1 MCIAT
6 TVRDGVAIGNKG
18 QAGSPA
24 AVREHTMLVVVVRE
38 HMRNTAPCFT
48 AQYRVSQKMVHSN
61 YSQDSVKPFNNKRG
75 NHES

>member
-38 HMRNTAPCFT
+38 HMRNSCSLLYCTVQGVPENGA
-48 AQYRVSQKMVHSN
+48 
-61 YSQDSVKPFNNKRG
+61 
-75 NHES
+75 